1 MRALLDTHSY
11 LWWVTGDPR
20 LSDRVRE
27 VIEDGRNEVLLS
39 VASAW
44 ELAIKSALGRLDLSE
59 PIDELLPDSLARN
72 GFRPLAVELPHAL
85 RVARLPPIHTDPFD
99 RMIVAQAQVE
109 DLPILTSDPAITRY
123 AVDTI
128 W

>member
-20 LSDRVRE
+20 LSEAARE

-44 ELAIKSALGRLDLSE
+44 ELAIKSALGRLELAN

-72 GFRPLAVELPHAL
+72 GFRPLTVELPHAL

-99 RMIVAQAQVE
+99 RLIVAQAQVE

-123 AVDTI
+123 EVDTI

>member
-20 LSDRVRE
+20 LSEAAKE

-44 ELAIKSALGRLDLSE
+44 ELAIKSALGRLELAN

-72 GFRPLAVELPHAL
+72 GFRPLTVELPHAL

-99 RMIVAQAQVE
+99 RLIVAQAQVE

-123 AVDTI
+123 EVDTI